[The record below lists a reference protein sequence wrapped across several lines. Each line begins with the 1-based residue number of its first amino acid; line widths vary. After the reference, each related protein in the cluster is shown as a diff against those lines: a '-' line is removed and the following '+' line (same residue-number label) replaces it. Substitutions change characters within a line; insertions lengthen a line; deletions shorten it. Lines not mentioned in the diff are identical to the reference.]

1 MSSNI
6 AITPAFFA
14 GLYSRFNESLVGFD
28 CGRKCAPLNGGEPV
42 CCSTQ
47 HAVPVMHKEE
57 FRLLR
62 SRSDLW
68 RPFKAYDTS
77 TREIVDTLIETCTTA
92 ECRGASSCE
101 RANRSLACRAFPF
114 FPYLT
119 REGKFIGLATYW
131 DFEDRCWVMSNVR
144 SVRRKFVREFVAA
157 FEHIMRVDQDELDGF
172 MEQSACMRRVFTR
185 WRRPIVLIGREGGY
199 FKVLPQTAK
208 VAKATERDLRPRG
221 PYASLKAYR
230 AAVAEADAEI
240 ARQRRRGEKSKSRKA
255 A

>member
-1 MSSNI
+1 MSSKV
-6 AITPAFFA
+6 AVTPAFFA
-14 GLYSRFNESLVGFD
+14 GLYDRFNESLVGLD

-57 FRLLR
+57 LRLLR

-68 RPFKAYDTS
+68 RPFKAYDAS

-92 ECRGASSCE
+92 ECRGAAFCE

-119 REGKFIGLATYW
+119 REGKFIGLAIYW
-131 DFEDRCWVMSNVR
+131 DFEDRCWVMSHLR
-144 SVRRKFVREFVAA
+144 SVRRKFVREFVAG
-157 FEHIMRVDQDELDGF
+157 FEHVMKVDRDELDGF
-172 MEQSACMRRVFTR
+172 TEQSACMRRVFTR
-185 WRRPIVLIGREGGY
+185 WRRPIVLIGLQGGY
-199 FKVLPQTAK
+199 FKVMPRTAK
-208 VAKATERDLRPRG
+208 VVRATERDLRPRG
-221 PYASLKAYR
+221 PYASLRAYR
-230 AAVAEADAEI
+230 AAAAEADAAI
-240 ARQRRRGEKSKSRKA
+240 SRQRRREEKSKSRKA

>member
-1 MSSNI
+1 MP
-6 AITPAFFA
+6 AQVAVTPAFFA
-14 GLYSRFNESLVGFD
+14 GIYDRFTETLVGLD

-57 FRLLR
+57 FKLLR

-68 RPFKAYDTS
+68 RPFKAYDAS

-92 ECRGASSCE
+92 ECKGAAFCE

-131 DFEDRCWVMSNVR
+131 DFEDRCWVMSNLR
-144 SVRRKFVREFVAA
+144 SVRSKFVREFVTA
-157 FEHIMRVDQDELDGF
+157 FEHAMQVDRDELDGF
-172 MEQSACMRRVFTR
+172 MELSATMRRVFTR
-185 WRRPIVLIGREGGY
+185 WRRPIVLIGRAGGY
-199 FKVLPQTAK
+199 FKVLPRTAK
-208 VAKATERDLRPRG
+208 VAKISDRDLRPRG
-221 PYASLKAYR
+221 PYASPKAYR
-230 AAVAEADAEI
+230 EAVVEADAEL
-240 ARQRRRGEKSKSRKA
+240 ARRRRRAEKSRPRA
-255 A
+255 AA